1 MNLLRVLLLMLVSV
15 TLAACV
21 SSQSASVYSPQ
32 QARQEMSVR
41 LGTVESVREVI
52 MQGSKSGVGT
62 LAGAAVG
69 GVAGSNIGG
78 GKGQIVGAILGAVAG
93 GLAGSAIEEGATR
106 TVAFEITVRLN
117 GGQLVAVVQETD
129 ERFLPGERVR
139 LLSRGGDTRVTH

>member
-15 TLAACV
+15 TLTACV

-32 QARQEMSVR
+32 QARQEMTVR
-41 LGTVESVREVI
+41 QGTVESVREVI

-69 GVAGSNIGG
+69 GVAGSTIGG

-106 TVAFEITVRLN
+106 KVALEVTVRLN